1 METGNRTTITVETA
15 VNAPVDKAW
24 IYWTEPKHIVKWNNA
39 SEDWHTPFSENDLRI
54 GGKFLSRMEAKD
66 GSSGFDFWGI
76 YDDVVK
82 EEFIS
87 YTLGDERKVSVTFSG
102 KGAETKITEVFEAEG
117 TYSQEQQKQG
127 WQAILDNFGKYA
139 EQACRM

>member
-117 TYSQEQQKQG
+117 THSQEQQKQG

-139 EQACRM
+139 EQA